1 MLGVHTAKHHMQ
13 Q

>member
-1 MLGVHTAKHHMQ
+1 MLGVHTAQHHMQ